1 LTVNIFGRLD
11 RYIFWQT
18 FFGVLVAAGAVCL
31 AIVLVDVVEQLRNVA
46 GIAGAGTITALRF
59 TLMRTPAILEQALP
73 FAVLVGSIVTFM
85 RLSRSSE
92 VVAMRASGISTW
104 RFLSPVAALAL
115 LFGIFT
121 ALILGPGAS
130 RLNAAYETQ
139 QLALTANVSV
149 SSGPGKSTSSW
160 TRDRGPQQH
169 YTINYLTTAQGIY
182 RGVTLYTFSAKDS
195 AFVARYD
202 AKTARRDTKAWTLSD
217 VTESRVGAAPVS
229 YPSAV
234 LPLTLATVETAS
246 GNGDSA
252 ARSIPVW
259 ALPAAARSAALAGGS
274 PQRYWLQFHR
284 KLALPITLLA
294 MAMIAAVLSLSSNRS
309 GGRALMTA
317 AAIVAGLL
325 IYFVN
330 DLSGALATTGLAPSW
345 VAAWSPPL
353 AALFIAMATVS
364 FREDG

>member
-1 LTVNIFGRLD
+1 MNIFSRLN
-11 RYIFWQT
+11 RYIFAQT

-31 AIVLVDVVEQLRNVA
+31 AIVLVDLVEQLRNVA
-46 GIAGAGTITALRF
+46 GIPGAGTKTALRF

-130 RLNAAYETQ
+130 RLNAAYEAQ
-139 QLALTANVSV
+139 SQALTSNVAISDSKGAITSV
-149 SSGPGKSTSSW
+149 W
-160 TRDRGPQQH
+160 TRDRGTAEY
-169 YTINYLTTAQGIY
+169 YTINYLSKKESEY
-182 RGVTLYTFSAKDS
+182 RGVTFYTFSVANS

-202 AKTARRDTKAWTLSD
+202 AKFAKRDTKAWILTD
-217 VTESRVGAAPVS
+217 VTESRIGVAPVS
-229 YPSAV
+229 YPQKSFALGPAGIQTSEGNVDNAV
-234 LPLTLATVETAS
+234 KA
-246 GNGDSA
+246 
-252 ARSIPVW
+252 IPVW
-259 ALPAAARSAALAGGS
+259 SLPAAARSAALSGGS

-284 KLALPITLLA
+284 KIALPITLLA
-294 MAMIAAVLSLSSNRS
+294 MAMIAAVLSLSTNRS
-309 GGRALMTA
+309 GGRAVMTG
-317 AAIVAGLL
+317 AAIVAGLT

-330 DLSGALATTGLAPSW
+330 DLSGALATAGLAPSW
-345 VAAWSPPL
+345 IAAWSPPV